1 MLQDT
6 KNLLQKL
13 QPMIECA
20 YLNGFHFNESFSPRQ
35 NAKDLIK
42 ELQELIESECIIARR
57 RGIISEMAFQDRT
70 D

>member
-20 YLNGFHFNESFSPRQ
+20 YLNGFNFNESFSPRQ

-57 RGIISEMAFQDRT
+57 RGIISEMAFQDQT

>member
-20 YLNGFHFNESFSPRQ
+20 YLNGFHFNESFSPKQ
-35 NAKDLIK
+35 GSKDLIT

-57 RGIISEMAFQDRT
+57 RGVISEMAFQDRT

>member
-20 YLNGFHFNESFSPRQ
+20 YLNGFNFNESFSPRQ

-57 RGIISEMAFQDRT
+57 RGVISEMTFQDRA

>member
-20 YLNGFHFNESFSPRQ
+20 YLNVFHFNESFSPKQ
-35 NAKDLIK
+35 CSKDLIK
-42 ELQELIESECIIARR
+42 ELQELIESECIIARG
-57 RGIISEMAFQDRT
+57 RGVISEMAFQDRT